1 MREIDFLI
9 VGFVVLAVAG
19 ISWQFSF
26 IAKQMTKNFKS
37 IGSNPVLKGEKG
49 KAQQFGLILMLVVTL
64 VWIQLA
70 ARLF

>member
-1 MREIDFLI
+1 VREIDFLI